1 LKQNKNPGIFLFGFN
16 NLIFIYLFKYKNIE
30 THARAFWP
38 LNISA
43 VGSVYCL
50 GPAETLEGP
59 ISSLALSLSVL
70 SALLSKLPA
79 NFSFL
84 YALFLST

>member
-1 LKQNKNPGIFLFGFN
+1 MFGFN
-16 NLIFIYLFKYKNIE
+16 NLIFIYLFKYKTIE
-30 THARAFWP
+30 THARVFWP
-38 LNISA
+38 LNISD
-43 VGSVYCL
+43 VGSVYYL

-59 ISSLALSLSVL
+59 MSSLALSVL